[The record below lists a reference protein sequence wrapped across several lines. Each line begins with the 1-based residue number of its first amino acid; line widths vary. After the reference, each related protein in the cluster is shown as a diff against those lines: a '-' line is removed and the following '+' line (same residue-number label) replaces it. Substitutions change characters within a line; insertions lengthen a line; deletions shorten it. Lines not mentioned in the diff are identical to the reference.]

1 MDLTEEAIGEFIAT
15 GYTVVHFGPEQ
26 QSVLAS
32 VLASSTAF
40 FGRSKEEKLRHSSK
54 DYNFGYRP
62 MGIEYSVTP
71 DRPDCNE
78 CFTLWSGRLDL
89 IPDAAELQDLTAAL
103 LQWRSSCAELAEAVL
118 RDCADTFE
126 ASAPSFTAASHLQVN
141 NCLSAPAGRGL
152 LQDRHEDGHLI
163 TILHATGPGLEI
175 VVNGSVQP
183 ITTGFDELLV
193 MAGSILTT
201 LSNDTIPPLY
211 HQVRNLRLDCRQ
223 SVMYFVN
230 PELSK
235 PLYSWA
241 STDDRR
247 DLRDAVRSNPLMFG
261 LPAVQEL

>member
-1 MDLTEEAIGEFIAT
+1 MDVTVEAIDKFIAT
-15 GYTVVHFGPEQ
+15 GYALVHSTQEQ
-26 QSVLAS
+26 QSELAS
-32 VLASSTAF
+32 VLACSTAF
-40 FGRSKEEKLRHSSK
+40 FGRPKEEKLRHSSK

-78 CFTLWSGRLDL
+78 CFTLWSDRLDL
-89 IPDAAELQDLTAAL
+89 IPEAAGLQALTAS
-103 LQWRSSCAELAEAVL
+103 LQRWRSTCAELAEAVL
-118 RDCADTFE
+118 RDCADRFE
-126 ASAPSFTAASHLQVN
+126 GSAPSFAAASHLQVN
-141 NCLSAPAGRGL
+141 NCLPAPLGRDL

-163 TILHATGPGLEI
+163 TILHATRPGLEI
-175 VVNGSVQP
+175 FVNGSAQP
-183 ITTGFDELLV
+183 ITTGCDEVLV

-201 LSNDTIPPLY
+201 LSGDTIPSLY
-211 HQVRNLRLDCRQ
+211 HQVRNLQLNSRQ

-230 PELSK
+230 PELSE

-241 STDDRR
+241 STEDRR